1 MLKKVKYSKIA
12 VVIFL
17 TILIWVWT
25 DLTLDETLPVSGA
38 KISIDES
45 RPSLWVSFGG
55 KSSISID
62 TIVLKG
68 PASKISDVKRKI
80 KDRSPS
86 FEFFLDPEQEGMV
99 EPNEPPLD
107 VQNFLRKSDQIR
119 DFGLTVESCKPDKL
133 TVNVVELVERSLTV
147 QCFDEG
153 GISLKTKTES
163 IEPPEAKIFVP
174 RDWGRD
180 KLTARVELTRNEI
193 EQSRSAP
200 IEKRPYVELAPEQI
214 RRATRAVEIKMSP
227 EEDPLKSD
235 TVTTATLGY
244 CLSENLQGKYKVHVD
259 NLNEVISSIA
269 IRATPEAK
277 QAYEGMRYQVIL
289 EIDDEDA
296 KSKEPRRQVVYNF
309 PEEFVSKDE
318 IMLDQPPVTA
328 RFKLTPLSSAE
339 NP

>member
-25 DLTLDETLPVSGA
+25 DLTLDETLPVFGA

-45 RPSLWVSFGG
+45 RPDLWVSFGERP
-55 KSSISID
+55 SIAID

-68 PASKISDVKRKI
+68 PASKIGDVKRKI

-86 FEFFLDPEQEGMV
+86 FEFFFDPEQEGRI
-99 EPNEPPLD
+99 EPNQPLTRLD
-107 VQNFLRKSDQIR
+107 VQNFVRKSDQIR
-119 DFGLTVESCKPDKL
+119 DFGLTVESCKPAELNVD
-133 TVNVVELVERSLTV
+133 VVELSERSLTV
-147 QCFDEG
+147 QCFDESG
-153 GISLKTKTES
+153 NSLKTKIES
-163 IEPPEAKIFVP
+163 IEPLEVKIFVP
-174 RDWGRD
+174 PDWGRD
-180 KLTARVELTRNEI
+180 RLTARVELTRSEI

-200 IEKRPYVELAPEQI
+200 IEKRPYVELARGQI
-214 RRATRAVEIKMSP
+214 RRANVAVKIKMSP

-244 CLSENLQGKYKVHVD
+244 CLSENLQGKYKVQVD

-277 QAYEGMRYQVIL
+277 QIYEGMRYQVIL

-309 PEEFVSKDE
+309 PEEFVSKGE

-328 RFKLTPLSSAE
+328 RFKLTLLPSAE
-339 NP
+339 